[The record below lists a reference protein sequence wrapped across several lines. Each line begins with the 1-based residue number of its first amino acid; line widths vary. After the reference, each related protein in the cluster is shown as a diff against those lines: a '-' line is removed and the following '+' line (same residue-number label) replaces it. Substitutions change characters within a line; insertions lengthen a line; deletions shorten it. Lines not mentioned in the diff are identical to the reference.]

1 MKRITVLFLILL
13 LLTGCTP
20 KLSKDIKNKRSEFV
34 TSLGVTKNDK
44 IVITNKK
51 KTQYYV
57 YYLSNDYS
65 YISYLY
71 IMHDNEKKYDEYI
84 KDRESISYYDLQKY
98 DDMYITRI
106 NYLNGSSRNDEDIKE
121 EIVNKYKKEKVE
133 IVYYI

>member
-20 KLSKDIKNKRSEFV
+20 KLSKDIKNKRGEFV

-51 KTQYYV
+51 KNQYYV

-121 EIVNKYKKEKVE
+121 EIINKYKSNKN
-133 IVYYI
+133 YIIIY

>member
-57 YYLSNDYS
+57 YYSSNDYS

-84 KDRESISYYDLQKY
+84 KDRESINYYDLQKY

-121 EIVNKYKKEKVE
+121 EIINKYKSNKN
-133 IVYYI
+133 YIIIY

>member
-20 KLSKDIKNKRSEFV
+20 NLSKDIKNKRSEFV
-34 TSLGVTKNDK
+34 TSLCVTKNDK

-121 EIVNKYKKEKVE
+121 EIINKYKSNKN
-133 IVYYI
+133 YIIIY

>member
-1 MKRITVLFLILL
+1 MKRITVLIIILL
-13 LLTGCTP
+13 LLTGCTS

-34 TSLGVTKNDK
+34 ISLGVTKNDK

-121 EIVNKYKKEKVE
+121 EIINKYKSNKN
-133 IVYYI
+133 YIIIY

>member
-34 TSLGVTKNDK
+34 ISLGVTKNDK

-71 IMHDNEKKYDEYI
+71 IMHDNEKTYDEYI

-121 EIVNKYKKEKVE
+121 EIINKYKSNKN
-133 IVYYI
+133 YIIIY

>member
-71 IMHDNEKKYDEYI
+71 IMHDNEKTYDEYI

-121 EIVNKYKKEKVE
+121 EIINKYKSNKN
-133 IVYYI
+133 YIIIY

>member
-1 MKRITVLFLILL
+1 MKKITVLFLILF

-121 EIVNKYKKEKVE
+121 EIINKYKSNKN
-133 IVYYI
+133 YIIIY

>member
-1 MKRITVLFLILL
+1 MKRIAVLFLILL

-44 IVITNKK
+44 IVVTNKK

-84 KDRESISYYDLQKY
+84 KDKESISYYDLQKY

-121 EIVNKYKKEKVE
+121 EIINKYKSNKN
-133 IVYYI
+133 YIIIY

>member
-121 EIVNKYKKEKVE
+121 EIINKYKSNKNYT
-133 IVYYI
+133 IIY

>member
-1 MKRITVLFLILL
+1 MKRITVLFLILF

-121 EIVNKYKKEKVE
+121 EIINKYKSNKNYT
-133 IVYYI
+133 IIY

>member
-1 MKRITVLFLILL
+1 MKRITVLFLILF

-71 IMHDNEKKYDEYI
+71 IMHDNEKKYNEYI

-121 EIVNKYKKEKVE
+121 EIINKYKSNKN
-133 IVYYI
+133 YIIIY

>member
-34 TSLGVTKNDK
+34 TSLGITKNDK

-65 YISYLY
+65 YVSYLY

-106 NYLNGSSRNDEDIKE
+106 NYLSGSSRNDEDIKE
-121 EIVNKYKKEKVE
+121 EIINKYKSNKN
-133 IVYYI
+133 YIIIY

>member
-65 YISYLY
+65 YVSYLY
-71 IMHDNEKKYDEYI
+71 IMHDNEKKYNEYI

-121 EIVNKYKKEKVE
+121 EIINKYKSNKNYT
-133 IVYYI
+133 IIY